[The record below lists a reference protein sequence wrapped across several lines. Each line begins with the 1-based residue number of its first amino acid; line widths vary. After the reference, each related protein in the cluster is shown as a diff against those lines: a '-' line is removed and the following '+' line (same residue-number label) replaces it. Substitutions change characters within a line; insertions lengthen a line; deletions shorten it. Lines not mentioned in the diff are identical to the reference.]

1 MSAQADALMGIF
13 GFKRV
18 KPRKCR
24 CGCKVTFTPTK
35 PLQTVAGPDCALRL
49 IERRKAKQQAAA
61 DKAERQRIKERKL
74 ELKPLQYWLK
84 RAEKAVNAWVL
95 VRDREFGCISCGR
108 FEAQAFHAGHHISV
122 GASSALRFDPAN
134 IHKQCN
140 QCNIHLGG
148 NQAEYAMR
156 LPCRIGTE
164 EFARLKNAPRS
175 RKWTRE
181 ELQEIEAT
189 YKAKLKALS
198 NHPLN

>member
-1 MSAQADALMGIF
+1 M
-13 GFKRV
+13 
-18 KPRKCR
+18 
-24 CGCKVTFTPTK
+24 
-35 PLQTVAGPDCALRL
+35 RL
-49 IERRKAKQQAAA
+49 IERRKAKLEAQVAKIERA
-61 DKAERQRIKERKL
+61 DIRARKI

-95 VRDREFGCISCGR
+95 VRDREQGCISCGR

-122 GASSALRFDPAN
+122 GASSALRFDPMN

-156 LPCRIGTE
+156 LPARIGQVE
-164 EFARLKNAPRS
+164 ADSLKNAPRS

-181 ELQEIEAT
+181 ECQAIEAEF
-189 YKAKLKALS
+189 KQKLKGLK
-198 NHPLN
+198 

>member
-1 MSAQADALMGIF
+1 MMNP
-13 GFKRV
+13 K
-18 KPRKCR
+18 KCR
-24 CGCKVTFTPTK
+24 HCKQPFTPVR
-35 PLQTVAGPDCALRL
+35 PLQTVCSPICAQDL
-49 IERRKAKQQAAA
+49 IDRRKAKQQAAA
-61 DKAERQRIKERKL
+61 EKIERQRIRERKI

-95 VRDREFGCISCGR
+95 VRDREQGCISCGR

-156 LPCRIGTE
+156 LPARIGQE
-164 EFARLKNAPRS
+164 EVDRLKNAPRS
-175 RKWTRE
+175 YKWKRE
-181 ELQEIEAT
+181 ECQAIEAT
-189 YKAKLKALS
+189 YKAKLKEIS
-198 NHPLN
+198 K

>member
-1 MSAQADALMGIF
+1 M
-13 GFKRV
+13 
-18 KPRKCR
+18 
-24 CGCKVTFTPTK
+24 
-35 PLQTVAGPDCALRL
+35 RL
-49 IERRKAKQQAAA
+49 IERRKAKLEAQVAKIERA
-61 DKAERQRIKERKL
+61 DIRARKI

-95 VRDREFGCISCGR
+95 VRDREQGCISCGR

-122 GASSALRFDPAN
+122 GASSALRFDPMN

-156 LPCRIGTE
+156 LPARIGQVE
-164 EFARLKNAPRS
+164 ADRLKNAPRS

-181 ELQEIEAT
+181 ECQDIEAEF
-189 YKAKLKALS
+189 KAKLKEMK
-198 NHPLN
+198 